1 MSPSER
7 NAQLLMNVSLTLSA
21 RIGRAP
27 MRVREILGL
36 GNGSVVPLDRRSDEP
51 IELFANEKL
60 IAYGEIVAV
69 DGRFGVRITELA
81 R

>member
-1 MSPSER
+1 
-7 NAQLLMNVSLTLSA
+7 MNVSLTLSA